1 MSYRILFALLG
12 LTITGLTSTARAGSV
27 FDTPADQV
35 VTTLT
40 PAIVKSDPILVML
53 MKTPPWD
60 DRARVI
66 ELMEHNVHLYDFMP
80 PALRK
85 DPEIRALAEK
95 LGLPMGVKIKAD
107 VQARVRPAAN
117 AAVSRGSSD
126 TTNGYLVE
134 GRPIQ
139 SFAAADRVP
148 VLGATIV
155 DGEAWIQ
162 VTKAR
167 STPREADRKNF
178 ETLTNVGGVE
188 LEDFSHA
195 VDAGWIPAAVTEP
208 AILSARYFT
217 GLYRLNS
224 VENGDLAVYVGFDE
238 QQFEGFDTPHYTLM
252 TLLESGRIAVGDRIR
267 VVWRESL
274 TKSESAELEWL
285 PFKPWE
291 PDEPTP

>member
-1 MSYRILFALLG
+1 
-12 LTITGLTSTARAGSV
+12 
-27 FDTPADQV
+27 
-35 VTTLT
+35 
-40 PAIVKSDPILVML
+40 
-53 MKTPPWD
+53 
-60 DRARVI
+60 
-66 ELMEHNVHLYDFMP
+66 
-80 PALRK
+80 
-85 DPEIRALAEK
+85 
-95 LGLPMGVKIKAD
+95 MGVKIKAD

-167 STPREADRKNF
+167 STSREADRKNF

-188 LEDFSHA
+188 FEDFSHA
-195 VDAGWIPAAVTEP
+195 VDAGWIPATGTEP